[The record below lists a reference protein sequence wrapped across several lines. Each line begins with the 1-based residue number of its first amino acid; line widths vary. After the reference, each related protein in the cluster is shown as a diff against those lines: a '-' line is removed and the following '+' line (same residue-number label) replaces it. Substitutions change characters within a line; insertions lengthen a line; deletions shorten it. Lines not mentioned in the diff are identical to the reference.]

1 MWSVAVESGRMS
13 VLDEV
18 TPSRMYVWLSR
29 MWSSSRAV
37 RLKVSAGS
45 NALAVL
51 WASLESLRTGRGD
64 CTGRTLLVE
73 ARLGRGAARLGL
85 GSSGRRLGS
94 ARLCLRSFG
103 LRLGTYRL

>member
-13 VLDEV
+13 VLDEI

-64 CTGRTLLVE
+64 CARWTLAVIGSRCRLCLWPSGLCLSATRLVTGWTGRGDCAGRTLLV
-73 ARLGRGAARLGL
+73 
-85 GSSGRRLGS
+85 
-94 ARLCLRSFG
+94 
-103 LRLGTYRL
+103 